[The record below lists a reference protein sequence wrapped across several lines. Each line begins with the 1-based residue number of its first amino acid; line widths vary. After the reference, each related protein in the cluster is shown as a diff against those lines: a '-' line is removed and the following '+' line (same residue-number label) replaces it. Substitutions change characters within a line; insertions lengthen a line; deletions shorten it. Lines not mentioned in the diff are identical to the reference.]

1 MACDAVEPR
10 GRLARNMAAH
20 ATSSGHGVGH
30 SSESVHPDRGPR
42 SAEAERREDGRES
55 AHAGDSPHGA
65 HQVGL
70 GLQVS
75 GGGGVGFLLRLEH
88 FDDHLDAVEGCQK
101 GGAKFA

>member
-1 MACDAVEPR
+1 MRRGEAEGSTRAEYGRACHIQRSWR
-10 GRLARNMAAH
+10 GPLERICA
-20 ATSSGHGVGH
+20 
-30 SSESVHPDRGPR
+30 PDRGPR

-55 AHAGDSPHGA
+55 ARAGDSPHGA

-75 GGGGVGFLLRLEH
+75 GGGGVGSLLRLEH